1 MLYVK
6 ARRVTLESSQS
17 IKRSFIWHGLQ
28 IIVFASLLMNPDAFP
43 YWLKYVF
50 YFFIIGLVI
59 SFYRKIAANE
69 NASIEAGAP

>member
-1 MLYVK
+1 MES
-6 ARRVTLESSQS
+6 TLKSIQS
-17 IKRSFIWHGLQ
+17 IKQSFIWHGLQ

-43 YWLKYVF
+43 YWLQYIF

-69 NASIEAGAP
+69 NTPSEASSL